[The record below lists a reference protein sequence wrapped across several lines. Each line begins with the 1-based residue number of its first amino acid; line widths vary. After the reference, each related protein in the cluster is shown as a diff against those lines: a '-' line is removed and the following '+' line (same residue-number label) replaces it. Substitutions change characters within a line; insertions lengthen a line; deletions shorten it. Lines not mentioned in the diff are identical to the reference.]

1 MFSAK
6 PLAKN
11 EMTKLQFFTSAYLL
25 VFFTL
30 STSMLSA
37 QKEPPEFQQT
47 AAALEGCWHSKY
59 YQFKYDSERNLGC
72 EYQSRVRSSAP
83 IFNLIEKNE
92 GIYLQWLE
100 LIGGEHLQKVIWVNK
115 NKFKVCNE
123 DGSKTTYR
131 RSKDCK

>member
-1 MFSAK
+1 MFCAK
-6 PLAKN
+6 APAKN
-11 EMTKLQFFTSAYLL
+11 KMTRLRYYKRCYLL
-25 VFFTL
+25 VFFTW
-30 STSMLSA
+30 STLILSA
-37 QKEPPEFQQT
+37 QKESPEFQQT